1 MELSARKGI
10 SIGKSLIISYLK
22 VSIQSG
28 GNVGFSSDY
37 DKPQKTLVGG
47 LKMGCVTSILILAH
61 YFNPLI

>member
-47 LKMGCVTSILILAH
+47 LKNGLRH
-61 YFNPLI
+61 FNPNFSPLFLTR